1 MVLSAPAPIAALEDV
16 MLIALK
22 RDCVIHI
29 HSFQVTELT
38 IPQHRIR
45 TVAQTALRG
54 GGIPLLR
61 GITKKGFLSYQVVA
75 INTEISPKNL
85 SFPLLC
91 NKDAIVYCREFWA
104 ALGYKEKENRFT

>member
-1 MVLSAPAPIAALEDV
+1 MQACGKCLDFHCWSASLGLELLSLILTAFTDGKGRHPGVVLSAPAPIAALEDV

-45 TVAQTALRG
+45 TVAH
-54 GGIPLLR
+54 
-61 GITKKGFLSYQVVA
+61 
-75 INTEISPKNL
+75 
-85 SFPLLC
+85 
-91 NKDAIVYCREFWA
+91 
-104 ALGYKEKENRFT
+104 